1 MLSRLAFPAKACV
14 GPGGFG
20 VFADF
25 GERYSAVGYTEERFH
40 CFDARTLSSYEEHH
54 AKRR

>member
-1 MLSRLAFPAKACV
+1 MLSRLAFPAKACG

-20 VFADF
+20 AFADF